1 MYRDQADE
9 DHHRTPIEERIK
21 YLTEN
26 LDLDN
31 NALIQEDDV
40 KSKLIQ
46 ILIKNWN
53 CFDINNNRTSKCNST
68 IKHHIDTGDA
78 TPIKSKCRPLNP
90 IWADKVK
97 ARLEDLE
104 KRGIIRKSSSPWASP
119 ILIVMKNNGDIR
131 LVADYRRINEKITA
145 NAWPISI

>member
-1 MYRDQADE
+1 MKIILKNNNTTRNVNTEGNKLYRDQADE

-31 NALIQEDDV
+31 IALIQEDDV

-90 IWADKVK
+90 VIGEKVAK
-97 ARLEDLE
+97 RLDDL
-104 KRGIIRKSSSPWASP
+104 KQRGIIQK
-119 ILIVMKNNGDIR
+119 
-131 LVADYRRINEKITA
+131 
-145 NAWPISI
+145 